1 MAQSHDTR
9 YTERLNNW
17 MGKWPRRRSHSSS
30 RDHDE
35 VVSFHEPDVSPRS
48 RDASEGV
55 TWSVRVAAAWSWR
68 LLIIIAA
75 VAVVAWGAV
84 QLSLIVFPVAIA
96 VLLTVLLEPLVR
108 FLHVKVRLPQTAA
121 AATGLVVALLVV
133 VTIIAGAAGQLIRQ
147 VPSLVSKA
155 SQGLDKAVE
164 WVS

>member
-1 MAQSHDTR
+1 MAQSHDTP

-35 VVSFHEPDVSPRS
+35 VVSFHEPAVSPRS
-48 RDASEGV
+48 RDANEGV

-133 VTIIAGAAGQLIRQ
+133 DLIA
-147 VPSLVSKA
+147 
-155 SQGLDKAVE
+155 
-164 WVS
+164 